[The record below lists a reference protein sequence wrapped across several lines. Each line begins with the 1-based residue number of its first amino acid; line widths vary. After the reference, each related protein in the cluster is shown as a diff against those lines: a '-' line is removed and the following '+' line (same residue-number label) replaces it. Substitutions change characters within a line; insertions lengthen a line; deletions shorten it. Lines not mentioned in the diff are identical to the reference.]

1 MQLSLREVIP
11 AEGDVRS
18 FVFASAEPIS
28 WVPGQFIHYT
38 LPHKDADQRGD
49 ERWFTISSAPHEGD
63 IWITTRINQEY
74 SSSFKQTLM
83 AMKPG
88 DTIEADIPEGDFTVD
103 ELTRDYVFV
112 VGGIGITP
120 FLSILKQLAHDGKEI
135 RAELLY
141 ANRDE
146 ATIPFRSELEAFS
159 RRHPGFKITYF
170 IGDHFI
176 DEAALR
182 SAGAKLNDPL
192 YFVSGP
198 EPMVE
203 AFKTKLEGMGID
215 EAHSKFDYF
224 PGYDAV

>member
-1 MQLSLREVIP
+1 MQLKFKEKTP
-11 AEGDVRS
+11 AVGDVMN
-18 FVFASAEPIS
+18 FVFTSDQPVS
-28 WVPGQFIHYT
+28 WLPGQFIHYT

-49 ERWFTISSAPHEGD
+49 ERWFTISSAPHEGE
-63 IWITTRINQEY
+63 IHLTTRINREY
-74 SSSFKQTLM
+74 SSSFKQNLM
-83 AMKPG
+83 SMNAG
-88 DTIEADIPEGDFTVD
+88 DTIEADLPEGDFTVD
-103 ELTRDYVFV
+103 DLSRDYVFV

-120 FLSILKQLAHDGKEI
+120 FLSILKHLDHEGKGI

-146 ATIPFRSELEAFS
+146 STIPFKDELESFG
-159 RRHPGFKITYF
+159 RKHPGFNITHF
-170 IGDHFI
+170 IGGNLI

-182 SAGAKLNDPL
+182 AAGEKLNDPI

-203 AFKTKLEGMGID
+203 AFEAKFKEMGID

>member
-1 MQLSLREVIP
+1 MQLTFKEKTP
-11 AEGDVRS
+11 AEGDVVN
-18 FVFASAEPIS
+18 FVFTASEPIS
-28 WVPGQFIHYT
+28 WLPGQFIHYT

-49 ERWFTISSAPHEGD
+49 ERWFTISSAPYEGE
-63 IWITTRINQEY
+63 IHLTTRINREY
-74 SSSFKQTLM
+74 SSSFKQKLM
-83 AMKPG
+83 DMSAG
-88 DTIEADIPEGDFTVD
+88 DTIEADPPEGDFTVD
-103 ELTRDYVFV
+103 DLEREYVFV

-146 ATIPFRSELEAFS
+146 NTIPFKAELEAFG
-159 RRHPGFKITYF
+159 RQHPGFSITHF
-170 IGDHFI
+170 IGGNLI
-176 DEAALR
+176 DEAALKA
-182 SAGAKLNDPL
+182 AGEKLNDPI

-203 AFKTKLEGMGID
+203 AFEAKFKEMGID